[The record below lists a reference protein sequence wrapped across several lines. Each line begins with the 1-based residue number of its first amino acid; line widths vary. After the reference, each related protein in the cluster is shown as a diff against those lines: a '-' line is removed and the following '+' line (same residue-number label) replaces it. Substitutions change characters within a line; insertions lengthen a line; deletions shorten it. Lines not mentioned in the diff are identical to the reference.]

1 MKIKWLI
8 DAFRALENDLIVS
21 VVSVSSALSSLRL
34 SLFSSWF
41 RVSLSFFRLSL
52 SFSSLIVASDSESV
66 IETMKIVSRDLSL
79 DSAQS
84 QMFLK
89 IEDYIKKK
97 LHSLILNIEIN
108 KDDINEMKEDIEN
121 ITISYRK
128 MQELIV
134 KQETCI
140 DDFLCRVIHQKR
152 TIQDLQRQVE
162 KFSILQSALVTQ
174 TQNALTLLTMQED
187 QNVSVMIE
195 SFSVMSFSSLF
206 SLLSHVFLSM
216 TSSLLSSSTSITQST
231 FEEMKNIL
239 LSLDSFLLM
248 TSSLLSSSTSITQSI
263 IEEMKNTVSFDMSF
277 LSYLFC

>member
-1 MKIKWLI
+1 
-8 DAFRALENDLIVS
+8 
-21 VVSVSSALSSLRL
+21 
-34 SLFSSWF
+34 
-41 RVSLSFFRLSL
+41 
-52 SFSSLIVASDSESV
+52 
-66 IETMKIVSRDLSL
+66 MKIVSRDLSL

-140 DDFLCRVIHQKR
+140 NDFLCRVIHQKR

-162 KFSILQSALVTQ
+162 KFSILRSALVTQ
-174 TQNALTLLTMQED
+174 TQNALTLLTMQEG

-277 LSYLFC
+277 LSYSFC

>member
-66 IETMKIVSRDLSL
+66 IETMKIFSRDLSL

-108 KDDINEMKEDIEN
+108 KDNINKMKEDIEN

-162 KFSILQSALVTQ
+162 KFSILRSALVTQ

-277 LSYLFC
+277 LSYSFC

>member
-66 IETMKIVSRDLSL
+66 IETMKIFSRDLSL

-108 KDDINEMKEDIEN
+108 KDNINKMKEDIEN

-162 KFSILQSALVTQ
+162 KFSILRSALVTQ

-248 TSSLLSSSTSITQSI
+248 TSSLLLSSTSITQSI

-277 LSYLFC
+277 LSYSFC

>member
-1 MKIKWLI
+1 VKIKWLI

-66 IETMKIVSRDLSL
+66 IETMKIFSRDLSL

-108 KDDINEMKEDIEN
+108 KDNINKMKEDIEN

-162 KFSILQSALVTQ
+162 KFSILRSALVTQ

-277 LSYLFC
+277 LSYSFC

>member
-21 VVSVSSALSSLRL
+21 VVSVSSALSSLCL

-140 DDFLCRVIHQKR
+140 NDFLCRVIHQKR

-162 KFSILQSALVTQ
+162 KFSILRSALVTQ
-174 TQNALTLLTMQED
+174 TQNALTLLTMQEG

-263 IEEMKNTVSFDMSF
+263 IEEMKNKVSFDMSF

>member
-1 MKIKWLI
+1 
-8 DAFRALENDLIVS
+8 
-21 VVSVSSALSSLRL
+21 
-34 SLFSSWF
+34 
-41 RVSLSFFRLSL
+41 
-52 SFSSLIVASDSESV
+52 
-66 IETMKIVSRDLSL
+66 MKIVSRDLSL

-108 KDDINEMKEDIEN
+108 KDDINKMKEDIEN

-195 SFSVMSFSSLF
+195 SFSVMSFLSLF

-277 LSYLFC
+277 LSYSFC